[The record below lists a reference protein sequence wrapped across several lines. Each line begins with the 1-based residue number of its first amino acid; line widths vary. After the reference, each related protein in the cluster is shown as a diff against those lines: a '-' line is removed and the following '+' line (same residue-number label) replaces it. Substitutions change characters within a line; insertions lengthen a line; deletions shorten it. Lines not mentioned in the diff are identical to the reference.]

1 MLHSSPTRGSQ
12 LFLAS
17 LQRTANT
24 GGVLLSSFLCA
35 CISFCPSGQPDV
47 CVRAST
53 VLTSCDELYIV
64 SCAWCAQ
71 PTVEFR
77 GVCFCSHFSS
87 TQFIHLA
94 FRVLQLCARSSL
106 VLGTYQQ
113 RGQRRLLQEAI
124 TKTSALPLSWVS
136 RIHCV
141 SVCSLLSFL
150 SCMFLMPWPGLLGS
164 LGFEYLAVVGKIV
177 SLREIYQPRSGLWL
191 EQSTL

>member
-17 LQRTANT
+17 LQRTANP
-24 GGVLLSSFLCA
+24 GGVLLSFFLCT

-71 PTVEFR
+71 PTAEFR
-77 GVCFCSHFSS
+77 GACFCSHFSS

-113 RGQRRLLQEAI
+113 RGQRRVLQEAI
-124 TKTSALPLSWVS
+124 AKASALPLSWVS
-136 RIHCV
+136 RIRCV
-141 SVCSLLSFL
+141 SVCSPLSVCPIMYVL
-150 SCMFLMPWPGLLGS
+150 DALACSPW
-164 LGFEYLAVVGKIV
+164 F
-177 SLREIYQPRSGLWL
+177 SGL
-191 EQSTL
+191 